1 MANKKSGIRP
11 AKILADEKL
20 KLLKKVL
27 TLSQQ
32 QLLLVDLEKL
42 SPLLEQK
49 DEIIEAVA
57 AIDQEAVAAG
67 YINGEEWE
75 SLPQQEELA
84 NILEAILENETALER
99 RIQVEFSQLRG
110 DLREFDRENR
120 LKKYLQSEKPRKGR
134 INLKR

>member
-1 MANKKSGIRP
+1 LANKKSGIRP

-20 KLLKKVL
+20 QLLKKVL